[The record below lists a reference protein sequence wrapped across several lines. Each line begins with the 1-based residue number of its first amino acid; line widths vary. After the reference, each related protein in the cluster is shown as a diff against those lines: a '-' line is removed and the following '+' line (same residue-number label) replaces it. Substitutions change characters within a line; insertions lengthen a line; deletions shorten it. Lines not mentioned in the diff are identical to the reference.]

1 MLRVRPLKDAAE
13 TRRRREGSWRLRA
26 SAVKNTST
34 SLHNNTMSNS
44 PKDLK
49 CDNRWLKFFKKWH
62 RWPGLIMGLFF
73 VLWAISGIVMNH
85 RKLVSGLDISRN
97 CLPKE
102 YRYVNWNNAAVRSA
116 VNIGKDS
123 ILVYGNIG
131 IWLTDSS
138 FGHFTDFNNG
148 FPKGIDNRKISCLLS
163 SPGGNLYAGTLFG
176 VFYFD
181 FSSGKWI
188 KLDIPSKDQRI
199 QWFSIKDGKLLIL
212 TRSELLQADDDPVN
226 FRAFAL
232 PLPPPEG
239 YDNKAGLFRTIWV
252 IHSGEIYGNIGKLI
266 VDLLGFIVIFLAI
279 TGVLHFSMPY
289 ALRWL
294 KKRQKPIA
302 TASAT
307 KRFSAKWHKKLG
319 IWIAAFVLINTVT
332 GMFLRPPLL
341 ITIATAKVGK
351 IPLSVLDSPNPWAD
365 KLRAIIYD
373 DGIGG
378 FLFGTSEGLFYA
390 DKDLQSEMTAPPV
403 QPPLSVMGINVFQ
416 KESKGTYLVGTFNG
430 LYDWM
435 PQYGIYRD
443 HITGKILN
451 KPGAASKPFGDEMAA
466 GYWVSGSGEEIYFDY
481 NYGARILG
489 DQGEFVPMP
498 PEILEKSP
506 MSWWNFALEVHTARI
521 FKSLI
526 GDFYILIV
534 PLMGIFG
541 TILVISG
548 LVVWARLYIRRR
560 RSVATGLKPAS

>member
-1 MLRVRPLKDAAE
+1 VMKI
-13 TRRRREGSWRLRA
+13 
-26 SAVKNTST
+26 
-34 SLHNNTMSNS
+34 S

-62 RWPGLIMGLFF
+62 RWPGVIMGLFF

-85 RKLVSGLDISRN
+85 RKLVSSLDISRN
-97 CLPKE
+97 CLPEE

-138 FGHFTDFNNG
+138 FGHFTDFNIG
-148 FPKGIDNRKISCLLS
+148 FPKGIDNRKILCLLS

-181 FSSGKWI
+181 FSSGRWVN
-188 KLDIPSKDQRI
+188 LDIPSKDQRI
-199 QWFSIKDGKLLIL
+199 QWMSEKDGNVLVL
-212 TRSELLQADDDPVN
+212 TRSELFQAEDDPGN
-226 FRAFAL
+226 FRTTAL

-239 YDNKAGLFRTIWV
+239 FDDKAGLFRTIWV
-252 IHSGEIYGNIGKLI
+252 IHSGEIYGGIGKLI
-266 VDLLGFIVIFLAI
+266 VDLLGFIVIFLTI
-279 TGVLHFSMPY
+279 TGALHFSMPY

-294 KKRQKPIA
+294 KKRKRSLSIA
-302 TASAT
+302 SST

-319 IWIAAFVLINTVT
+319 IWIALFVLINTFT

-341 ITIATAKVGK
+341 ITIANSRIGK
-351 IPLSVLDSPNPWAD
+351 IPWSVLDTPNPWAD
-365 KLRAIIYD
+365 KLRAVIYD
-373 DGIGG
+373 AELGG
-378 FLFGTSEGLFYA
+378 YLFGTSEGLFFA
-390 DKDLQSEMTAPPV
+390 DKGLQTEMVAPPG

-416 KESKGTYLVGTFNG
+416 KEGDGTYLIGTFNG

-435 PQYGIYRD
+435 PRMGFSRD
-443 HITGKILN
+443 HITGKVPRQLN
-451 KPGAASKPFGDEMAA
+451 TASKPFGDEMAA
-466 GYWVSGSGEEIYFDY
+466 GYWISDSGKEVYFDY

-489 DQGEFVPMP
+489 DQGDFVPMP
-498 PEILEKSP
+498 PEILENSP

-521 FKSLI
+521 FRFLI

-548 LVVWARLYIRRR
+548 LVVWIKLYVRKNR
-560 RSVATGLKPAS
+560 